1 MAEKILASH
10 SGKETVV
17 PGDFVEASIDVA
29 MVHEALG
36 VTSGVADVF
45 RKTGAKDV
53 WDRDRVVALL
63 DHWVPAPSPQVADT
77 HRACREFVKE
87 FRIRNWYGMDG
98 GISHQVLPERGKV
111 KPGELIVG
119 TDSHTTTYGAFGA
132 LGTGVGVTD
141 MTIVFATG
149 KLWFRVPET
158 IKCVVNGRLAPYL
171 MGKDLIHHVLGLIG
185 ADGAGYKSIEF

>member
-1 MAEKILASH
+1 MS
-10 SGKETVV
+10 SVRW
-17 PGDFVEASIDVA
+17 
-29 MVHEALG
+29 M
-36 VTSGVADVF
+36 
-45 RKTGAKDV
+45 AKDV
-53 WDRDRVVALL
+53 WDRDRIVALL

-77 HRACREFVKE
+77 HRECRKFVKE
-87 FRIRNWYGMDG
+87 FRIKNWYGMDSG
-98 GISHQVLPERGKV
+98 TSHQVLPERGKV

-141 MTIVFATG
+141 MAIVFATG

-158 IKCVVNGRLAPYL
+158 IKCVVNGGLAPYL

-185 ADGAGYKSIEF
+185 ANGASYKSIEFYGEAIND